1 MKEQPT
7 TTMDHS
13 VSIKTEDIVNTPA
26 TSNNTI
32 DLKDKTRFT
41 VQSEHVA
48 DATKQNNDLQ
58 EYAGSSAS
66 PNSFYSLGSSF
77 HTAQTGPMAFSSG
90 SDDDDSTPHPV
101 DNYTLFPSPRVP
113 LNQDI
118 ESQGST
124 ESSISFTINTVD
136 PQPNHRYENDY
147 YDDSPLSYTQ
157 IINENTPLLINDV
170 PPPDYDDQGVRGEL
184 PTYQQ
189 VRQEIDGDESGS
201 NYIALLFIV
210 LICALLMMSLFPAIF
225 DPSDD

>member
-1 MKEQPT
+1 MSEQVDAA
-7 TTMDHS
+7 MDHS
-13 VSIKTEDIVNTPA
+13 MSIKTEEIVNTQP
-26 TSNNTI
+26 TSNNII
-32 DLKDKTRFT
+32 DLKDNTRFT

-48 DATKQNNDLQ
+48 DTAKQNIDLQ
-58 EYAGSSAS
+58 EYAGSNAS

-77 HTAQTGPMAFSSG
+77 HTAQTGPIAFSSA
-90 SDDDDSTPHPV
+90 SDDDESTPHPV
-101 DNYTLFPSPRVP
+101 DNYTVFPSPRVP

-118 ESQGST
+118 QSQVST
-124 ESSISFTINTVD
+124 ESSFSFTINTVD
-136 PQPNHRYENDY
+136 QQPNHRHENDY

-201 NYIALLFIV
+201 NYMALLFIV